1 MSYLDLLVITDPG
14 SARTAQAVIWKHR
27 GKKSPH
33 RTRSAFQLDL
43 KKMQTMKVFLFSL
56 YLARD
61 DISTIW
67 SEKRKHLLENPA
79 ANEACYTSKVVFFG
93 GFWEQTF
100 PQRRLM
106 TNELRAL
113 TSLLHELSWL
123 NWIPVCLLQ
132 LPWFGS
138 KQGKEAF
145 LCLFQSF
152 SKEKHDWWEMQFA
165 SLRGKAEWGIN
176 TQNLGGEFSSGSV
189 PVRISRSLWSFP
201 SLFFAFPLC
210 YRRKKLELRATAH
223 L

>member
-27 GKKSPH
+27 GKKAHTEPEALFSWIWK
-33 RTRSAFQLDL
+33 RCRQWSF
-43 KKMQTMKVFLFSL
+43 FFSL

-67 SEKRKHLLENPA
+67 SEERRHLLENPA
-79 ANEACYTSKVVFFG
+79 ANEACYTSKVVFLG

-123 NWIPVCLLQ
+123 NWIPVCLLK

-152 SKEKHDWWEMQFA
+152 SKEKHD
-165 SLRGKAEWGIN
+165 
-176 TQNLGGEFSSGSV
+176 
-189 PVRISRSLWSFP
+189 
-201 SLFFAFPLC
+201 
-210 YRRKKLELRATAH
+210 
-223 L
+223 